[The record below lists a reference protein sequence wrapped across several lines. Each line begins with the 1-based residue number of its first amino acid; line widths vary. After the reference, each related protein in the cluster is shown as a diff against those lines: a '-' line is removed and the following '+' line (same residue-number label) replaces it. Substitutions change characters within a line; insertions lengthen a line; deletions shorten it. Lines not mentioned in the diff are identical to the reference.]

1 MKQSVTYK
9 TNRDPSGKWEVIA
22 VYKTETE
29 KGYEMFTGEILGR
42 FDTRKQAR
50 EFIKARKAEDKVTP
64 EEVVE
69 QKKTPVS
76 DDYWLGF
83 EDGLKER
90 IAKVDDERL
99 LKALELAVSNRFKE
113 LGIVPRSLAD
123 RLVVPVGINDDMEM
137 VKAVDTLKDMLRNRG
152 ITEMQDNCAS
162 EACKQVCKQMKAM
175 EERTNMTYA
184 HTEISVP
191 RVPEHFTEKA
201 TKEARKQW
209 IEGQKQELMQGY
221 KTRSERT
228 EDQIIMTAVKQ
239 AMEYSKQHTL
249 PLQHQI
255 TELRNRIEVIANG
268 QMSDFHAAVMP
279 IIDDLKR
286 SLDSYSDE
294 RIRAAVSADIG
305 KVYNEI
311 NKVKK
316 DTSAALKNSDLI
328 ADSLRRAP
336 NVNSNSDI
344 HFPQLRGLFKRIDM
358 LEKKSVTEIRLSDNL
373 TTFKRRTRHSIED
386 LEKRMTELHE
396 AINELRAQHKPSFDI
411 KPLEE
416 GLANLQ
422 SQINKQIE
430 RSLETDM
437 KYDKLDK
444 AIRAVDDHYEHTCR
458 LNSVE
463 ITHLKELMDG
473 IGRWMT
479 AILKTRFGRKLKIDD
494 NN

>member
-1 MKQSVTYK
+1 MKKSVAYK
-9 TNRDPSGKWEVIA
+9 TNRDPIGKWEVIA
-22 VYKTETE
+22 VYKTKTE

-64 EEVVE
+64 EEVIE
-69 QKKTPVS
+69 EKKTPVS
-76 DDYWLGF
+76 DDYLLVLEDRLYQIVSKIKEEKTLNMYDEALG
-83 EDGLKER
+83 K
-90 IAKVDDERL
+90 
-99 LKALELAVSNRFKE
+99 RFKE
-113 LGIVPRSLAD
+113 LGIVPRSLAGK
-123 RLVVPVGINDDMEM
+123 LVVPIGINDDMEM

-152 ITEMQDNCAS
+152 IIEMKDNCAS

-175 EERTNMTYA
+175 EERTSTFA
-184 HTEISVP
+184 HDDLGTAERPAEISSP
-191 RVPEHFTEKA
+191 SMMH
-201 TKEARKQW
+201 
-209 IEGQKQELMQGY
+209 
-221 KTRSERT
+221 
-228 EDQIIMTAVKQ
+228 EDRIIKMAVTQ
-239 AMEYSKQHTL
+239 SMEYSKQHTL
-249 PLQHQI
+249 RVEAQI
-255 TELRNRIEVIANG
+255 SKLRNRIEVIANG
-268 QMSDFHAAVMP
+268 QIRDVHAALIP

-344 HFPQLRGLFKRIDM
+344 HFPHLRGLFKRIDM
-358 LEKKSVTEIRLSDNL
+358 LEKKSVTEISLSDNL

-386 LEKRMTELHE
+386 LEKRITELHE

-422 SQINKQIE
+422 SQLNMQIE
-430 RSLETDM
+430 RSLETEM

-458 LNSVE
+458 LNSKE
-463 ITHLKELMDG
+463 IIYLKELVDG

>member
-1 MKQSVTYK
+1 M
-9 TNRDPSGKWEVIA
+9 A
-22 VYKTETE
+22 
-29 KGYEMFTGEILGR
+29 
-42 FDTRKQAR
+42 
-50 EFIKARKAEDKVTP
+50 
-64 EEVVE
+64 
-69 QKKTPVS
+69 
-76 DDYWLGF
+76 
-83 EDGLKER
+83 
-90 IAKVDDERL
+90 
-99 LKALELAVSNRFKE
+99 
-113 LGIVPRSLAD
+113 
-123 RLVVPVGINDDMEM
+123 
-137 VKAVDTLKDMLRNRG
+137 
-152 ITEMQDNCAS
+152 
-162 EACKQVCKQMKAM
+162 
-175 EERTNMTYA
+175 
-184 HTEISVP
+184 
-191 RVPEHFTEKA
+191 
-201 TKEARKQW
+201 
-209 IEGQKQELMQGY
+209 
-221 KTRSERT
+221 
-228 EDQIIMTAVKQ
+228 AVKQ

-268 QMSDFHAAVMP
+268 QMSDVHAAVMP

-328 ADSLRRAP
+328 ADSLRRAA
-336 NVNSNSDI
+336 NTDSNSDI
-344 HFPQLRGLFKRIDM
+344 HFPHLRGLFKRIDM
-358 LEKKSVTEIRLSDNL
+358 LEKKSVTEISLSDNL
-373 TTFKRRTRHSIED
+373 TTFQRRARHSIED

-396 AINELRAQHKPSFDI
+396 EINELRAQHKPSFDI

-422 SQINKQIE
+422 SQINKQLE

>member
-1 MKQSVTYK
+1 MKKSVAYK
-9 TNRDPSGKWEVIA
+9 TNRDPIGKWEVIA
-22 VYKTETE
+22 VHKTKTE

-64 EEVVE
+64 EEVIE
-69 QKKTPVS
+69 EKKTPVS

-83 EDGLKER
+83 EDGLHQRVSKIKEE
-90 IAKVDDERL
+90 KTLNMYDEAIS
-99 LKALELAVSNRFKE
+99 KRFKE
-113 LGIVPRSLAD
+113 LGIVPRSLAGK
-123 RLVVPVGINDDMEM
+123 LVVPIGINDDMEM

-152 ITEMQDNCAS
+152 IIEMKDNCAS

-175 EERTNMTYA
+175 EERTSTFA
-184 HTEISVP
+184 HDDLGTAERPAEISSP
-191 RVPEHFTEKA
+191 SMMH
-201 TKEARKQW
+201 
-209 IEGQKQELMQGY
+209 
-221 KTRSERT
+221 
-228 EDQIIMTAVKQ
+228 EDRIIKMAVTQ
-239 AMEYSKQHTL
+239 SMEYSKQHTL
-249 PLQHQI
+249 RVEAQI
-255 TELRNRIEVIANG
+255 SELRNRIEVIANG
-268 QMSDFHAAVMP
+268 QIRDVHAALMP

-286 SLDSYSDE
+286 SSDSYSDE

-344 HFPQLRGLFKRIDM
+344 HFPHLRGLFKRIDM
-358 LEKKSVTEIRLSDNL
+358 LEKKSVTEISLSDNL

-386 LEKRMTELHE
+386 LEKRITELHE

-422 SQINKQIE
+422 SQLNKQLE
-430 RSLETDM
+430 RSLETEM

-458 LNSVE
+458 LNSKE
-463 ITHLKELMDG
+463 IIYLKELVDG